1 MYAVLD
7 STCRACVRHTT
18 PKSNCYVLDGATFI
32 LEVFVLTVNDGLTFA
47 NNNSIKRLTSH
58 ATNRPVTYDFHV
70 VNATL
75 SHAHTHARAR
85 AHAHARTHTSS
96 NTAVIMLLKQIS
108 TNEHHR
114 KYMQQFSSLL
124 NATIE

>member
-32 LEVFVLTVNDGLTFA
+32 LEVFGLTVNDGLTFA
-47 NNNSIKRLTSH
+47 NNNSIKRLTSY
-58 ATNRPVTYDFHV
+58 ATNRPVTYDCNV

-75 SHAHTHARAR
+75 SHAQTHTRTHART
-85 AHAHARTHTSS
+85 HARTHTHTNTHTHAHTNTHTHTHTHIEQYCS
-96 NTAVIMLLKQIS
+96 NYASKTYF
-108 TNEHHR
+108 H
-114 KYMQQFSSLL
+114 
-124 NATIE
+124 